1 MAGRQKRKRDRK
13 RRDRRIAGPD
23 AAPERAP
30 SARSSPNPAASGP
43 RAATATQQAP
53 APRSKDDIARE
64 SLEPLEE
71 GERPAAVTIGAL
83 IAAALAVSNVVL
95 YAIGIDTGDAKPN
108 AVGTFLFAGL
118 MGAMAVGMWRAR
130 YWAVLGFQALL
141 ALLIIVMSLLL
152 VKAANV
158 VAVIVAV
165 SVITVASA
173 LFWFLVKSLARIQM
187 PDHRQA
193 SGGS

>member
-13 RRDRRIAGPD
+13 RRDRRVAGPG
-23 AAPERAP
+23 APERAP
-30 SARSSPNPAASGP
+30 SVRPSPNPASGP
-43 RAATATQQAP
+43 RAATATQAH
-53 APRSKDDIARE
+53 AAKSKNDIARE

-71 GERPAAVTIGAL
+71 GERPVAVTIGAL

-118 MGAMAVGMWRAR
+118 MGAMSLGMWRAR

-152 VKAANV
+152 VKASNV

-165 SVITVASA
+165 SVIAVAGT
-173 LFWFLVKSLARIQM
+173 LFWFLVQSLARIQM
-187 PDHRQA
+187 PDHRRA
-193 SGGS
+193 SGES